1 MKSNAQNPICYYQM
15 RTEYIF
21 NLLWKK
27 KRLWKSKWILLKFK
41 KNVTHFTTV
50 ICYYQ
55 KSIHKIYF
63 QRSRFWVYCL
73 ESYAHQ
79 INSIISLIHC
89 QVLPFGAFLFSFM
102 ITICLIICQTNRS
115 YKPSIPK
122 QHLSEE
128 KEKHFTFKRIQM
140 LSNWKNLP
148 ICQNKCTIAMKNKT
162 PSPFEHWK
170 MEFHLCKTLK
180 IINNIFNLSYKHRIN
195 WKTFI
200 LTKSA
205 TELFSMFFLVFNAKW
220 FILALKFI
228 QLNAFRLLQVSN

>member
-1 MKSNAQNPICYYQM
+1 M
-15 RTEYIF
+15 
-21 NLLWKK
+21 KK
-27 KRLWKSKWILLKFK
+27 KTFVKIKMNPFKIKKKMWRISPLLYAIIKKAFTKF
-41 KNVTHFTTV
+41 NFNAPDFGYIVWNHTHT
-50 ICYYQ
+50 
-55 KSIHKIYF
+55 KSIQLYI
-63 QRSRFWVYCL
+63 
-73 ESYAHQ
+73 SY
-79 INSIISLIHC
+79 SLSNF
-89 QVLPFGAFLFSFM
+89 LPFGAFLFSFM
-102 ITICLIICQTNRS
+102 ITICLIICQTNCS

-170 MEFHLCKTLK
+170 MAFHLCKTLK

-228 QLNAFRLLQVSN
+228 QLNAFRLLQISN